1 MISLKIPRPSVL
13 IINGVSGTGKTTTA
27 QTLAKSIAGSI
38 WIHPDGLWNTP
49 KMKPELILERASR
62 VVVKNAD
69 VESQLAIIDCQI
81 RPSAINKILGDVG
94 IYSWD
99 MVLHSCPRKIREERL
114 LARGWDDS
122 DFENIENWSQLL
134 VKETAEAGFLV
145 VDSSVLSTGE
155 IVNEIYNY
163 LNAK

>member
-1 MISLKIPRPSVL
+1 MTTIKIPKLSVL

-27 QTLAKSIAGSI
+27 KALVKTINNSI
-38 WIHPDGLWNTP
+38 WIHPDSLWDTP
-49 KMKPELILERASR
+49 NMKPELILAKAAQVIS
-62 VVVKNAD
+62 KNTNAD
-69 VESQLAIIDCQI
+69 TKLVIIDCQI

-99 MVLHSCPRKIREERL
+99 MVLHSCPRKLREERL

-134 VKETAEAGFLV
+134 LGESKEANALI
-145 VDSSVLSTGE
+145 VDSSVLSTTE
-155 IVNEIYNY
+155 IIDEIHAYI
-163 LNAK
+163 NAS